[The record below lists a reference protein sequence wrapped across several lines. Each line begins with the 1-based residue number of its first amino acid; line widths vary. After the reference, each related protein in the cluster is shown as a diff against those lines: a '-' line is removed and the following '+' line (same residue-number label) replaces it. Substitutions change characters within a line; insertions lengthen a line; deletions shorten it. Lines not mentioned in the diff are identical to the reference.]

1 LNLGSRF
8 ISKENCDNLS
18 NSKPK
23 YIHESRHKH
32 AMTRQRGKGGRFVAK
47 KETAGIKIKI
57 EKIEK

>member
-1 LNLGSRF
+1 LNIASRF
-8 ISKENCDNLS
+8 LSTGNFENAN

-32 AMTRQRGKGGRFVAK
+32 AMTRQRGKGGRFVGK
-47 KETAGIKIKI
+47 KETAGKIKI